1 MASLVHYRKHPAD
14 FIDDWLWTYDPRRT
28 DGPANMP
35 FILWPRQREY
45 IAWLQERL
53 ETKTGGLVEK
63 SRDMGVT
70 YLNLAFTLWLW
81 LFHPG
86 SKVSFGSR
94 KEALVDRIGDPDSIF
109 EKARMMLRL
118 LPEEF
123 LPAGYSEGTDATFAK
138 IVNRQNGATITGEA
152 GDNIGRGGR
161 SRLYFVDESAFV
173 ERPERVDAALS
184 QNTDVRIDVSTPN
197 GNGNPFYR
205 KRVSGKV
212 PVFTLHWAQPLD
224 AKVLTP
230 TGWRLMGDLSV
241 GDQVIGADGTPTP
254 ITGVFP
260 QGEKEVFRVRFSD
273 GSSAECCADHLWS
286 VIPYG
291 NQRTERKHIRR
302 VLPLWA
308 MMDNF
313 VERDSRGFRKHNYQI
328 PLVAPVRFE
337 TNYLPLDPYVLGCLV
352 GDGSLPRATRSISF
366 STEDAEIARLVDERL
381 PRGCRTVGPEGPGG
395 LSYRISVDGSGRGGI
410 RGRGWHNPVR
420 AAIVQLGLAGSE
432 SHTKVIP
439 HRYKIAS
446 PTARLELL
454 QGLMDTDGHAC
465 GKSNPGA
472 AVFSTVSDQLARD
485 VAFIVQTL
493 GGVAVI
499 RDVPA
504 GTRPFPGGRVCECR
518 AAFRVDVRLP
528 DGMVPF
534 KLSRKIAAYRP
545 SSRYKPRRSLVSIE
559 PSGTKACRC
568 ISVGA
573 LDGLYLTD
581 DCVVTHNSSD
591 PRKDQAW
598 YAKMKREL
606 DPVIVASE
614 IDIDYNASTEDV
626 CIPASFVQSAIGL
639 ASNTNL
645 PEDFRARLRDGSCRV
660 GLDVADEGG
669 DLNTT
674 VGAKGVCVFHL
685 DGWKEGT
692 TTQTTR
698 KANEQA
704 RTLEAEV
711 VRYDK
716 VGVGAGVK
724 GEYAEL
730 KSRGDAVPFE
740 AINTGDSPPQGRC
753 EETGKLN
760 SDRYLNLR
768 AWLWWSMRRR
778 FIRTYEHVN
787 GIREYEPD
795 QLIALPTQAE
805 CPRVMDLVAELSRPK
820 AFFSETGKIQI
831 EPKKKMTG
839 ASPNFADAL
848 MLCFVPPKA
857 VNLRSHIVIGRV
869 RR

>member
-1 MASLVHYRKHPAD
+1 MVANRDANLAAIRSDPKLLVASVLHYKTHPAD

-53 ETKTGGLVEK
+53 ATKTGGLVEK

-94 KEALVDRIGDPDSIF
+94 KESLVDRIGDPDSIF

-118 LPEEF
+118 LPTEL
-123 LPAGYSEGTDATFAK
+123 LPAGYEEASDATFMK
-138 IVNRQNGATITGEA
+138 IVNRQNGSTITGEA

-161 SRLYFVDESAFV
+161 STLYMLDEAAFV

-212 PVFTLHWAQPLD
+212 PVFTLRW
-224 AKVLTP
+224 
-230 TGWRLMGDLSV
+230 
-241 GDQVIGADGTPTP
+241 
-254 ITGVFP
+254 
-260 QGEKEVFRVRFSD
+260 
-273 GSSAECCADHLWS
+273 
-286 VIPYG
+286 
-291 NQRTERKHIRR
+291 
-302 VLPLWA
+302 
-308 MMDNF
+308 
-313 VERDSRGFRKHNYQI
+313 
-328 PLVAPVRFE
+328 
-337 TNYLPLDPYVLGCLV
+337 
-352 GDGSLPRATRSISF
+352 
-366 STEDAEIARLVDERL
+366 
-381 PRGCRTVGPEGPGG
+381 
-395 LSYRISVDGSGRGGI
+395 
-410 RGRGWHNPVR
+410 
-420 AAIVQLGLAGSE
+420 
-432 SHTKVIP
+432 
-439 HRYKIAS
+439 
-446 PTARLELL
+446 
-454 QGLMDTDGHAC
+454 TD
-465 GKSNPGA
+465 
-472 AVFSTVSDQLARD
+472 
-485 VAFIVQTL
+485 
-493 GGVAVI
+493 
-499 RDVPA
+499 
-504 GTRPFPGGRVCECR
+504 
-518 AAFRVDVRLP
+518 
-528 DGMVPF
+528 
-534 KLSRKIAAYRP
+534 
-545 SSRYKPRRSLVSIE
+545 
-559 PSGTKACRC
+559 
-568 ISVGA
+568 
-573 LDGLYLTD
+573 
-581 DCVVTHNSSD
+581 D
-591 PRKDQAW
+591 PRKNADW

-626 CIPASFVQSAIGL
+626 CIPASFVQAAIGL
-639 ASNTNL
+639 ASNESL
-645 PEDFRARLRDGSCRV
+645 PEDFRARLTEGSCRV

-674 VGAKGVCVFHL
+674 VGVRGVKVFHL

-704 RTLEAEV
+704 QALGAEV

-730 KSRGDAVPFE
+730 QSKGGAVEFV

-753 EETGKLN
+753 EETGKVN
-760 SDRYLNLR
+760 ADRYLNLR
-768 AWLWWSMRRR
+768 AWLWWNMRRR

-820 AFFSETGKIQI
+820 VLFSETGKIQI

-839 ASPNFADAL
+839 ASPNFADGL
-848 MLCFVPPKA
+848 MLCFVPPKQ

>member
-1 MASLVHYRKHPAD
+1 MIPDYREIITDREARLAAIRSDPKLLMASLVHYRKNPCD

-28 DGPANMP
+28 DGPASMP

-45 IAWLQERL
+45 IAWLEERL
-53 ETKTGGLVEK
+53 ATKTGGLVEK

-81 LFHPG
+81 LFFPG
-86 SKVSFGSR
+86 TKVSFGSR

-123 LPAGYSEGTDATFAK
+123 LPRGYSEATDATFAK

-161 SRLYFVDESAFV
+161 SRLYMVDESAFV

-205 KRVSGKV
+205 KRMSGKI
-212 PVFTLHWAQPLD
+212 PVFTFHW
-224 AKVLTP
+224 
-230 TGWRLMGDLSV
+230 
-241 GDQVIGADGTPTP
+241 
-254 ITGVFP
+254 
-260 QGEKEVFRVRFSD
+260 
-273 GSSAECCADHLWS
+273 
-286 VIPYG
+286 
-291 NQRTERKHIRR
+291 
-302 VLPLWA
+302 
-308 MMDNF
+308 
-313 VERDSRGFRKHNYQI
+313 RD
-328 PLVAPVRFE
+328 
-337 TNYLPLDPYVLGCLV
+337 
-352 GDGSLPRATRSISF
+352 
-366 STEDAEIARLVDERL
+366 
-381 PRGCRTVGPEGPGG
+381 
-395 LSYRISVDGSGRGGI
+395 
-410 RGRGWHNPVR
+410 
-420 AAIVQLGLAGSE
+420 
-432 SHTKVIP
+432 
-439 HRYKIAS
+439 
-446 PTARLELL
+446 
-454 QGLMDTDGHAC
+454 
-465 GKSNPGA
+465 
-472 AVFSTVSDQLARD
+472 
-485 VAFIVQTL
+485 
-493 GGVAVI
+493 
-499 RDVPA
+499 
-504 GTRPFPGGRVCECR
+504 
-518 AAFRVDVRLP
+518 
-528 DGMVPF
+528 
-534 KLSRKIAAYRP
+534 
-545 SSRYKPRRSLVSIE
+545 
-559 PSGTKACRC
+559 
-568 ISVGA
+568 
-573 LDGLYLTD
+573 
-581 DCVVTHNSSD
+581 D
-591 PRKDQAW
+591 PRKDDAW
-598 YAKMKREL
+598 YERMKREL

-626 CIPASFVQSAIGL
+626 CIPASFVQAAIGL
-639 ASNTNL
+639 ASNEKL
-645 PEDFRARLRDGSCRV
+645 PEEFRARLSDGSCRV

-674 VGAKGVCVFHL
+674 VGAKGVRVFHL

-698 KANEQA
+698 KANDQA
-704 RTLEAEV
+704 REMQAEV

-730 KSRGDAVPFE
+730 KAKGNAVPFE
-740 AINTGDSPPQGRC
+740 AVNTGDSPPQGRC
-753 EETGKLN
+753 EDTGKLN
-760 SDRYLNLR
+760 GDRYLNLR

-831 EPKKKMTG
+831 EPKKKMSG
-839 ASPNFADAL
+839 ASPNYADGL

-857 VNLRSHIVIGRV
+857 VNLRAHVIVGRV